1 MQQVNIHEAKTNLS
15 RLIDDV
21 EHVEH
26 GEEVISRATTGLLP
40 NHMLD
45 DFEGS
50 IA

>member
-21 EHVEH
+21 EH

-40 NHMLD
+40 DHMLD

-50 IA
+50 IS